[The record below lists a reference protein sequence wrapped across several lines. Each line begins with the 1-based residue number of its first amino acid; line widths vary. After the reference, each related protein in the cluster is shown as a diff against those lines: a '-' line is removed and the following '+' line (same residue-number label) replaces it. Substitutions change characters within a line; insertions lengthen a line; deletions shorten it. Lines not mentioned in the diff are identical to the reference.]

1 MTKQDIPVESETAQS
16 LAAQASKKGK
26 TVASLTNEILDVA
39 LRIYGEG
46 GNADEMFPAWKVSR
60 MSKDIDGAPFV
71 PSGLIRKIVE
81 RLYPKDREWLL
92 QEWVEAGKELGDHLR
107 LFYPT
112 LDDLR
117 AGMSVINLLIEQRRF
132 EVTRTSGA
140 DGRPVE
146 IRMRVTTDLTPELTA
161 CGERLLM
168 GILSAYS
175 FQAVRSQVDGG
186 TIEITAAYVGPPQ

>member
-1 MTKQDIPVESETAQS
+1 YPEVP
-16 LAAQASKKGK
+16 
-26 TVASLTNEILDVA
+26 
-39 LRIYGEG
+39 G
-46 GNADEMFPAWKVSR
+46 GSSAGWCR
-60 MSKDIDGAPFV
+60 G
-71 PSGLIRKIVE
+71 
-81 RLYPKDREWLL
+81 
-92 QEWVEAGKELGDHLR
+92 GKELGDHLR

-175 FQAVRSQVDGG
+175 FQAVRSQVAGG
-186 TIEITAAYVGPPQ
+186 TIEITAAYVGPSQ